1 MAFQGLE
8 DELPLLDHAAKYF
21 AAPAP
26 HRDPLG
32 SHRADATVLAGLN
45 ASTGD
50 GKGGENSTGV
60 RAYKAFCARHGRAVI
75 RPIDPNAPLWVE
87 LSEEMWV
94 MRFVS
99 ELIDD
104 RPITVDTARGYFGA
118 ASKWHLCARQALAS
132 RQACA

>member
-1 MAFQGLE
+1 MTFQGLE

-60 RAYKAFCARHGRAVI
+60 RAYNFIFPYPGDIVAPALREFRESRKKRLEPCPKAVTFMK
-75 RPIDPNAPLWVE
+75 
-87 LSEEMWV
+87 S
-94 MRFVS
+94 S
-99 ELIDD
+99 
-104 RPITVDTARGYFGA
+104 
-118 ASKWHLCARQALAS
+118 
-132 RQACA
+132 